1 VSLVKSFRSLRCCRA
16 GSTSVEFAIICTI
29 LVLVTLG
36 AIEIGR
42 GLNVR
47 NQLSQA
53 ADYGARKILIDRQ
66 ISDSALES
74 EIRSAFAATAPSL
87 LQVTIGTET
96 VGGLQ
101 FRTVTLSYPFTLLI
115 SGVLSGV
122 INLGLAR
129 RTPVI

>member
-1 VSLVKSFRSLRCCRA
+1 MRSFRRLRYCRA
-16 GSTSVEFAIICTI
+16 GSTSVEFAIICTM
-29 LVLVTLG
+29 LVLVTFG
-36 AIEIGR
+36 VIELGR

-53 ADYGARKILIDRQ
+53 ADYGARKILINSQ
-66 ISDSALES
+66 ISDSALVS
-74 EIRSAFAATAPSL
+74 EIRSAFVATAPTL

-115 SGVLSGV
+115 PGVLSEV
-122 INLGLAR
+122 IDLRLAR
-129 RTPVI
+129 RIPIV

>member
-1 VSLVKSFRSLRCCRA
+1 VSLVKSFRSLRYCRA

-36 AIEIGR
+36 VIEFGR

-53 ADYGARKILIDRQ
+53 ADYGARKILINRQ
-66 ISDSALES
+66 ISDSALVS
-74 EIRSAFAATAPSL
+74 EIRSAFVATAPSL

-115 SGVLSGV
+115 PGVLSEV
-122 INLGLAR
+122 IDLRLAR

>member
-1 VSLVKSFRSLRCCRA
+1 
-16 GSTSVEFAIICTI
+16 
-29 LVLVTLG
+29 VLLTFGV
-36 AIEIGR
+36 IELGR

-53 ADYGARKILIDRQ
+53 ADFGARKILIDKQ

-74 EIRSAFAATAPSL
+74 DIRSAFTATAPTL

-96 VGGLQ
+96 VDGLQ
-101 FRTVTLSYPFTLLI
+101 FRTVTLSYPITLLI
-115 SGVLSGV
+115 PGISSGV
-122 INLGLAR
+122 IDLQLAR

>member
-1 VSLVKSFRSLRCCRA
+1 VRSFRSLRYCRA
-16 GSTSVEFAIICTI
+16 GSTSVEFAIISTI
-29 LVLVTLG
+29 LVLLTFGV
-36 AIEIGR
+36 IELGR

-53 ADYGARKILIDRQ
+53 ADFGARKILIDKQ

-74 EIRSAFAATAPSL
+74 DIRSAFTATAPTL

-96 VGGLQ
+96 VDGLQ
-101 FRTVTLSYPFTLLI
+101 FRTVTLSYPITLLI
-115 SGVLSGV
+115 PGISSGV
-122 INLGLAR
+122 IDLQLAR

>member
-1 VSLVKSFRSLRCCRA
+1 MKSLRSLRYCRA

-29 LVLVTLG
+29 LVLVTFG
-36 AIEIGR
+36 VIELGR

-53 ADYGARKILIDRQ
+53 ADYGARKILIDKQ

-74 EIRSAFAATAPSL
+74 EIRSAFAAAAPTL
-87 LQVTIGTET
+87 LKVTIGAET
-96 VGGLQ
+96 VDGIQ

-115 SGVLSGV
+115 PGVLSGA
-122 INLGLAR
+122 IDLRLAR